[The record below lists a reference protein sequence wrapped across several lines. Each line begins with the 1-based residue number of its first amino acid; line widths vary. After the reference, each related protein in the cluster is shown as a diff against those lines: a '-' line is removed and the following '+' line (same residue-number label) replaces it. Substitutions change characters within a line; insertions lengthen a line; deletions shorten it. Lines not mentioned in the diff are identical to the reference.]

1 MRKFFAALTPFYLLA
16 ALAVLITCGSEINE
30 DVYPDKYFT
39 GGARQEKDA
48 LTNLFELLSE
58 EPEPGA
64 ARFSLV
70 REIANEYKR
79 INDYSRL
86 INFLSG
92 WVDEHPDDPFN
103 TYYLFMTA
111 YAYIE
116 MDAAPVAA
124 LYFNLIVKNYPDLV
138 VRGESIHL
146 ICLQQLINL
155 EDKPSQKIW
164 CYEELLSRFPEQ
176 GDKGVTWFML
186 AKTYEQVGGWNQAIS
201 AYTQFLRY
209 YAAVVPGF
217 PEAYTYAKQMVDFN
231 NSAKDWTFEKL
242 DVLVDTIKQN
252 LDSGNIWRLWQYRA
266 RVNFFAR
273 SWAQADSDDSGM
285 TEFNLSSFGNSGKL
299 RYAANL
305 SPGSNSNEAYLRTWG
320 WSQFTPI
327 WYFYFRKIYFPLDP
341 DIHGRW
347 EWAGVYYGERF

>member
-1 MRKFFAALTPFYLLA
+1 MRKFWRIFTLFKILPLA
-16 ALAVLITCGSEINE
+16 ALITCCGGINE
-30 DVYPDKYFT
+30 KTDSYFIQGT
-39 GGARQEKDA
+39 QREKEA
-48 LTNLFELLSE
+48 LGNLFALLSQ

-64 ARFSLV
+64 ERFSIV

-79 INDYSRL
+79 IDDYNRL
-86 INFLSG
+86 INFLSS
-92 WVDEHPDDPFN
+92 WVDEHPADPFN

-111 YAYIE
+111 YAYLE
-116 MDAAPVAA
+116 LEAPPVSA
-124 LYFNLIVKNYPDLV
+124 LYFNLIVKNYPDLI

-155 EDKPSQKIW
+155 VDAPAQKIW

-176 GDKGVTWFML
+176 SDKGVTWFML
-186 AKTYEQVGGWNQAIS
+186 GQTYEQVGEWNRAIAS
-201 AYTQFLRY
+201 YTQFLRY
-209 YAAVVPGF
+209 YATVVPGF
-217 PEAYTYAKQMVDFN
+217 PDAYAYAKQMVDFN
-231 NSAKDWTFEKL
+231 NSSKNWTFESL
-242 DVLVDTIKQN
+242 DALVDTIKRN
-252 LDSGNIWRLWQYRA
+252 LDSGNTWRLWQYRA

-285 TEFNLSSFGNSGKL
+285 AEFNLSSFGSSGKL
-299 RYAANL
+299 HYADSL

>member
-1 MRKFFAALTPFYLLA
+1 MRKFCTTLTPFWLLLLLA
-16 ALAVLITCGSEINE
+16 ALIMCGSELNE
-30 DVYPDKYFT
+30 ETYPDKYFT
-39 GGARQEKDA
+39 DGTRREQDI
-48 LTNLFELLSE
+48 LNNLFTLLAQES
-58 EPEPGA
+58 EPGA

-92 WVDEHPDDPFN
+92 WVDKHPDDPFN

-111 YAYIE
+111 YAYME
-116 MDAAPVAA
+116 MDALPVAA

-155 EDKPSQKIW
+155 VNEPEQKIW

-176 GDKGVTWFML
+176 SDESVTWFML
-186 AKTYEQVGGWNQAIS
+186 ARTYEQVGGWESAIS
-201 AYTQFLRY
+201 AYTNFLRY

-217 PEAYTYAKQMVDFN
+217 PDAYAYAKQMVDFN
-231 NSAKDWTFEKL
+231 NSAKNWTFESL
-242 DVLVDTIKQN
+242 DALVDTIKQN
-252 LDSGNIWRLWQYRA
+252 LDNGSIWQLWQYRA

-285 TEFNLSSFGNSGKL
+285 TEFNMSSFGNSGKL
-299 RYAANL
+299 HYANSL
-305 SPGSNSNEAYLRTWG
+305 SPGSNSNEVYLRTWG